1 MYVRSTEPTN
11 PHGSCWSPPSATL
24 RLCGSLKSLTKYE
37 SAAAD
42 GCEPVVHDEGCAFG
56 SATKCGTPAPE
67 QLSSSAP
74 VPVFEYANDIQLYGS
89 RPVNTPT
96 PPRTAVPWRTSLK
109 KPKQD
114 KNNNTN
120 EMKA

>member
-24 RLCGSLKSLTKYE
+24 RLCGSLKSWTKYE
-37 SAAAD
+37 SDAAD
-42 GCEPVVHDEGCAFG
+42 GCDPVVHDEGCAFG
-56 SATKCGTPAPE
+56 SAMKFGTPAPE

-96 PPRTAVPWRTSLK
+96 PPRTAVPWRTSQW
-109 KPKQD
+109 KPRRGESCV
-114 KNNNTN
+114 TG
-120 EMKA
+120 EMK